1 MNDTKIEW
9 AGATWNPV
17 TGCLHGCPYCY
28 AARIAARFGGADGY
42 GCEEDFDRIEGK
54 RDTAFEL
61 TRPAY
66 IKRGTEKKVTKA
78 PFPFGFEPTFHRYRL
93 DEPKRKKQPRNIFV
107 CSMADLFGAWVPDEW
122 ITAVFD
128 ACREAP
134 QHNYMFLTKNA
145 SRYGAL
151 AFQGLLPKESNFWY
165 GVTAE
170 NHPKAANAFSH
181 VPNGWDG
188 YNLFLSAE
196 PLQGEINILSL
207 DSWPRLVIIG
217 AETGNRKGKK
227 LPTRMEVEG
236 TANAAYIAGAAVFM
250 KDSLIPIV
258 GEEHMRREL
267 PKGLFEKQRGDGR

>member
-28 AARIAARFGGADGY
+28 ARRIAERFGGWTTSGTKTTEPY
-42 GCEEDFDRIEGK
+42 PGK
-54 RDTAFEL
+54 EL
-61 TRPAY
+61 KRPLLVQRKNGKA
-66 IKRGTEKKVTKA
+66 VNA
-78 PFPFGFEPTFHRYRL
+78 PFPYGFEPTFHRYRL

-170 NHPKAANAFSH
+170 NHPKAANAFSNI
-181 VPNGWDG
+181 PNGWDG
-188 YNLFLSAE
+188 FNLFLSAE

-207 DSWPRLVIIG
+207 DSWPRLVILG

-236 TANAAYIAGAAVFM
+236 TANAAYIAGATVFM

-267 PKGLFEKQRGDGR
+267 PEGLFEKQRGDGR